1 MRRAA
6 WLTAMVLCVP
16 GFAAAADGI
25 EADMRQASAAYADAY
40 NKRDYQALAAQ
51 WTDRAEL
58 VEGGA
63 RVAGR
68 DAIVASIRGW
78 LERHPQARLAVTVT
92 TVEHVAGPV
101 ARVRGTLAFTKKPGE
116 KPVESPFESLRVLE
130 DGAWRI
136 AESLVAPSPAAALDD
151 LAWLVGSWQATD
163 ATEGTTV
170 TLTYEKAVGGHALVG
185 RTKIVPKQGDTIE
198 AIDLIHADRAT
209 GLVRSWLFD
218 STGARAEGV
227 LSSDG
232 TAFNRTFAGTPAD
245 GAGRTAWTQVIVP
258 GGDGRFTLQSI
269 DRALD
274 GQPLPD
280 NPPLH
285 FKKLR

>member
-1 MRRAA
+1 MRRAP
-6 WLTAMVLCVP
+6 WLTMILILTGAP
-16 GFAAAADGI
+16 AAAAADGV
-25 EADMRQASAAYADAY
+25 EAEVRKASAGYAEAY

-51 WTDRAEL
+51 WAERAEL

-78 LERHPQARLAVTVT
+78 LERHPQARLAVTVNA
-92 TVEHVAGPV
+92 VEHVAGPL
-101 ARVRGTLAFTKKPGE
+101 ARVRGTLTFTEQPGE
-116 KPVESPFESLRVLE
+116 QPVESPFASLRVLE

-136 AESLVAPSPAAALDD
+136 VESLVAPSPAAALDD
-151 LAWLVGSWQATD
+151 LAWLVGNWQATD
-163 ATEGTTV
+163 AKEGTTV
-170 TLTYEKAVGGHALVG
+170 TLTYEKAVGGHALIG

-198 AIDLIHADRAT
+198 TIDVIHADRAT
-209 GLVRSWLFD
+209 GRVRSWLFD

-227 LSSDG
+227 FSSDG
-232 TAFNRTFAGTPAD
+232 MAFNRTFAGTPAD

-258 GGDGRFTLQSI
+258 EGKSRFTIQSI
-269 DRALD
+269 DRSLD

-285 FKKLR
+285 FRRQ

>member
-1 MRRAA
+1 MRRAF
-6 WLTAMVLCVP
+6 WLTAIFL
-16 GFAAAADGI
+16 GIAGSAAAADGI
-25 EADMRQASAAYADAY
+25 EADLRTATAAYADAY
-40 NKRDYQALAAQ
+40 NKRDYPALAAQ
-51 WTDRAEL
+51 WTERAEL

-92 TVEHVAGPV
+92 DVDHVAGPL
-101 ARVRGTLAFTKKPGE
+101 ARVRGRLVFTKKPGD

-130 DGAWRI
+130 DGSWRI
-136 AESLVAPSPAAALDD
+136 AESFVAPSPAAALDD
-151 LAWLVGSWQATD
+151 LAWLVGTWQATD
-163 ATEGTTV
+163 AKEGTAV

-185 RTKIVPKQGDTIE
+185 RTKIVPKQGTTIE
-198 AIDLIHADRAT
+198 SLDVTHADRAA

-218 STGARAEGV
+218 STGARAAGV
-227 LSSDG
+227 FSSDG
-232 TAFNRTFAGTPAD
+232 TTFNRTFVGTTAD

-258 GGDGRFTLQSI
+258 GGEGRFTLQSI
-269 DRALD
+269 DRTLN

-285 FKKLR
+285 FRKK

>member
-1 MRRAA
+1 MKRILLATVM
-6 WLTAMVLCVP
+6 LGCV
-16 GFAAAADGI
+16 GGLAAAADSI
-25 EADMRQASAAYADAY
+25 ERDLRTATAAYADAY

-78 LERHPQARLAVTVT
+78 LERHPQAKLAVTVNA
-92 TVEHVAGPV
+92 VDHIAGPL

-116 KPVESPFESLRVLE
+116 KPMETQFESLRVLE
-130 DGAWRI
+130 DGSWRI

-163 ATEGTTV
+163 AKEGTTV

-185 RTKIVPKQGDTIE
+185 RTKIVPKQGETIE

-218 STGARAEGV
+218 STGARGEGV
-227 LSSDG
+227 FASDG

-245 GAGRTAWTQVIVP
+245 GSGRTAWTQVIVP
-258 GGDGRFTLQSI
+258 GGEGRFTLQSI
-269 DRALD
+269 DRSLD

-285 FKKLR
+285 FRKK

>member
-1 MRRAA
+1 MRRAF
-6 WLTAMVLCVP
+6 WLTAIFL
-16 GFAAAADGI
+16 GIAGSAAAADGI
-25 EADMRQASAAYADAY
+25 EADLRTATAAYADAY
-40 NKRDYQALAAQ
+40 NKRDYSALAAQ
-51 WTDRAEL
+51 WTERAEL

-92 TVEHVAGPV
+92 DVDHVAGPL
-101 ARVRGTLAFTKKPGE
+101 ARVRGRLVFTKKPGD

-130 DGAWRI
+130 DGTWRI

-163 ATEGTTV
+163 AKEGTTV
-170 TLTYEKAVGGHALVG
+170 TLTYEKAVGGHAFVG
-185 RTKIVPKQGDTIE
+185 RTKIVPKQGTTIE
-198 AIDLIHADRAT
+198 SLDVTHADRAT

-218 STGARAEGV
+218 STGARGEGV
-227 LSSDG
+227 FSSDG
-232 TAFNRTFAGTPAD
+232 TTFNRTFVGTPAD
-245 GAGRTAWTQVIVP
+245 GSGRTAWTQVIVP
-258 GGDGRFTLQSI
+258 GGEGRFTLQSI
-269 DRALD
+269 DRTLN
-274 GQPLPD
+274 GEPLPD

-285 FKKLR
+285 FRRK

>member
-1 MRRAA
+1 MRRAF
-6 WLTAMVLCVP
+6 WLTAIFL
-16 GFAAAADGI
+16 GIAGSAAAADGI
-25 EADMRQASAAYADAY
+25 EADLRTATAAYADAY
-40 NKRDYQALAAQ
+40 NKRDYPALAAQ
-51 WTDRAEL
+51 WTERAEL

-92 TVEHVAGPV
+92 DVDHVAGPL
-101 ARVRGTLAFTKKPGE
+101 ARVRGTLVFTKKPGD

-130 DGAWRI
+130 DGTWRI

-163 ATEGTTV
+163 AKEGTTV
-170 TLTYEKAVGGHALVG
+170 TLTYETAVGGHAFVG
-185 RTKIVPKQGDTIE
+185 RTKIVPKQGTTIE
-198 AIDLIHADRAT
+198 SLDVTHADRAT

-218 STGARAEGV
+218 STGARGEGV
-227 LSSDG
+227 FSSDG
-232 TAFNRTFAGTPAD
+232 TTFNRTFVGTPAD
-245 GAGRTAWTQVIVP
+245 GSGRTAWTQVIVP
-258 GGDGRFTLQSI
+258 GGEGRFTLQSI
-269 DRALD
+269 DRTLN
-274 GQPLPD
+274 GEPLPD

-285 FKKLR
+285 FRRK

>member
-1 MRRAA
+1 MRRAF
-6 WLTAMVLCVP
+6 WLTVIFVGIAGP
-16 GFAAAADGI
+16 AAAADGI
-25 EADMRQASAAYADAY
+25 EADVRTASAAYADAY

-78 LERHPQARLAVTVT
+78 LERHPQAKLAVTVNA
-92 TVEHVAGPV
+92 VEHVAGPL

-116 KPVESPFESLRVLE
+116 KPMETQFESLRVLE
-130 DGAWRI
+130 DGSWRI

-151 LAWLVGSWQATD
+151 LAWLVGTWQATD
-163 ATEGTTV
+163 AKEGTTV

-227 LSSDG
+227 FASDG

-245 GAGRTAWTQVIVP
+245 GSGRTAWTQVIVP
-258 GGDGRFTLQSI
+258 GGEGRFTLQSI
-269 DRALD
+269 DRSLD

-285 FKKLR
+285 FRKK

>member
-1 MRRAA
+1 MKQILLATVM
-6 WLTAMVLCVP
+6 LGCV
-16 GFAAAADGI
+16 GGLAAAADGT
-25 EADMRQASAAYADAY
+25 EADVRKASAAYADAY
-40 NKRDYQALAAQ
+40 NKRDYPALAAQ
-51 WTDRAEL
+51 WTERAEL

-78 LERHPQARLAVTVT
+78 LERHPQAKLAVTVNA
-92 TVEHVAGPV
+92 VEHVAGPLV
-101 ARVRGTLAFTKKPGE
+101 RVRGTLAFTKKPGE
-116 KPVESPFESLRVLE
+116 KPMETPFESLRVLE
-130 DGAWRI
+130 DGTWRI
-136 AESLVAPSPAAALDD
+136 AESLVAPSSAAALDD

-163 ATEGTTV
+163 AKEGTAV

-227 LSSDG
+227 FASDG
-232 TAFNRTFAGTPAD
+232 TTFNRTFAGTPAD
-245 GAGRTAWTQVIVP
+245 GSGRTAWTQVIVP
-258 GGDGRFTLQSI
+258 GGEGRFTLQSI
-269 DRALD
+269 DRSLD

-285 FKKLR
+285 FRKK

>member
-1 MRRAA
+1 MKRILLATVM
-6 WLTAMVLCVP
+6 LGCV
-16 GFAAAADGI
+16 GGLAAAADSI
-25 EADMRQASAAYADAY
+25 ERDLRTATAAYADAY

-78 LERHPQARLAVTVT
+78 LERHPQAKLAVTVNA
-92 TVEHVAGPV
+92 VDHVAGPL

-116 KPVESPFESLRVLE
+116 KPMETQFESLRVLE
-130 DGAWRI
+130 DGSWRI

-163 ATEGTTV
+163 AKEGTTV

-185 RTKIVPKQGDTIE
+185 RTKIVPKQGETIE

-218 STGARAEGV
+218 STGARGEGV
-227 LSSDG
+227 FASDG

-245 GAGRTAWTQVIVP
+245 GSGRTAWTQVIVP
-258 GGDGRFTLQSI
+258 GGEGRFTLQSI
-269 DRALD
+269 DRSLD

-285 FKKLR
+285 FRKK

>member
-6 WLTAMVLCVP
+6 WLMAMVLCVP

-25 EADMRQASAAYADAY
+25 EADVRKASVAYAEAY

-51 WTDRAEL
+51 WTERAEL

-92 TVEHVAGPV
+92 AVEHVAGPL
-101 ARVRGTLAFTKKPGE
+101 ARVRGTLAFTKKPGD

-130 DGAWRI
+130 DGSWRI

-163 ATEGTTV
+163 AKEGTTV
-170 TLTYEKAVGGHALVG
+170 TLTYEQAVGGHALVG
-185 RTKIVPKQGDTIE
+185 RTKIVPKQGTTIE
-198 AIDLIHADRAT
+198 SLDVTHADRAA

-227 LSSDG
+227 FSSDG
-232 TAFNRTFAGTPAD
+232 TTFNRTFAGTPAD

-258 GGDGRFTLQSI
+258 GGEGRFTLQSI
-269 DRALD
+269 DRSLD

>member
-1 MRRAA
+1 MRRAF
-6 WLTAMVLCVP
+6 WLTVIFVGIAGP
-16 GFAAAADGI
+16 AAAADGT
-25 EADMRQASAAYADAY
+25 EADVRTASAAYADAY

-78 LERHPQARLAVTVT
+78 LERHPQAKLAVTVNA
-92 TVEHVAGPV
+92 VEHVAGPL

-116 KPVESPFESLRVLE
+116 KPMETQFESLRVLE
-130 DGAWRI
+130 DGSWRI

-151 LAWLVGSWQATD
+151 LAWLVGTWQATD
-163 ATEGTTV
+163 AKEGTTV

-227 LSSDG
+227 FASDG

-245 GAGRTAWTQVIVP
+245 GSGRTAWTQVIVP
-258 GGDGRFTLQSI
+258 GGEGRFTLQSI
-269 DRALD
+269 DRSLD

-285 FKKLR
+285 FRKK